1 MSSTFFGLSIA
12 GTGLNAFK
20 ASVETTTN
28 NISNVNTKGYSKQVV
43 NLKSGPAIR
52 TFQKYGNAGT
62 GVVAESVTQN
72 RDQYFDEKYWNN
84 NAQYGLYDKKLYYM
98 QQIEDYYKDSAA
110 VPGFTR
116 IYTKMFNALDAVG
129 SNAGDTS
136 ARNEFLSDARELTG
150 YFNNI
155 SNELSELQ
163 TTVNDEIK
171 TTVDQVNSI
180 AQKIALMNRQIN
192 IIEVE
197 GGHANELRDER
208 ALLVDELSKIL
219 PVQIKEAKVTNS
231 NFPDMYTGA
240 TNYSVTV
247 NGKSL
252 VDTFE
257 YNQLTTV
264 TRGNVYNQ
272 SDAEGLY
279 DVAWADTGEL
289 LNMNSKTMTGSL
301 KAMFEVR
308 DGNNEENLKGHVIG
322 ATSGTITI
330 NYPNNTDPLQMN
342 LPVQGYVTV
351 NNTQYPYDG
360 FSVNYD
366 KNGKIESYTFELQNR
381 TLDLNEANEI
391 KGNILYVGS
400 TIDFKGIPYYQ
411 NQMNAFLRSFA
422 KSFNDIEEEAQDANG
437 DPAGAVF
444 VAYDSFAGKEAT
456 FSEEQADS
464 ALPRTYRFTNRENEK
479 NPLSDAYYRL
489 TAQNVNVAR
498 KLSDP
503 NYFGTTRY
511 IKNGNT
517 QTDNG
522 IEASD
527 IVLRLQKLQSETKLF
542 RNSGGSDFLEVIYSD
557 MTVDAQEC
565 SVFAENYKSI
575 ANAIDTQRKSVS
587 GVDEDEEALDLVKFQ
602 NAYNLSSKA
611 ISVLN
616 QMYDRLITQT
626 GV

>member
-98 QQIEDYYKDSAA
+98 QQIEDYYKDSAT

-208 ALLVDELSKIL
+208 ALLVYELSKIL
-219 PVQIKEAKVTNS
+219 PGQIKEAMVT
-231 NFPDMYTGA
+231 F
-240 TNYSVTV
+240 
-247 NGKSL
+247 
-252 VDTFE
+252 
-257 YNQLTTV
+257 
-264 TRGNVYNQ
+264 
-272 SDAEGLY
+272 GLL
-279 DVAWADTGEL
+279 W
-289 LNMNSKTMTGSL
+289 
-301 KAMFEVR
+301 
-308 DGNNEENLKGHVIG
+308 
-322 ATSGTITI
+322 
-330 NYPNNTDPLQMN
+330 
-342 LPVQGYVTV
+342 
-351 NNTQYPYDG
+351 
-360 FSVNYD
+360 
-366 KNGKIESYTFELQNR
+366 
-381 TLDLNEANEI
+381 
-391 KGNILYVGS
+391 
-400 TIDFKGIPYYQ
+400 
-411 NQMNAFLRSFA
+411 
-422 KSFNDIEEEAQDANG
+422 
-437 DPAGAVF
+437 
-444 VAYDSFAGKEAT
+444 
-456 FSEEQADS
+456 
-464 ALPRTYRFTNRENEK
+464 
-479 NPLSDAYYRL
+479 
-489 TAQNVNVAR
+489 
-498 KLSDP
+498 
-503 NYFGTTRY
+503 
-511 IKNGNT
+511 
-517 QTDNG
+517 
-522 IEASD
+522 
-527 IVLRLQKLQSETKLF
+527 
-542 RNSGGSDFLEVIYSD
+542 
-557 MTVDAQEC
+557 
-565 SVFAENYKSI
+565 
-575 ANAIDTQRKSVS
+575 
-587 GVDEDEEALDLVKFQ
+587 
-602 NAYNLSSKA
+602 
-611 ISVLN
+611 
-616 QMYDRLITQT
+616 
-626 GV
+626 